1 MNQAFNSLFSEAGG
15 TLATAEL
22 ASNSREIMIYPNPTD
37 GPVWFRAHAGL
48 LGSRAVVAVY
58 TVVGSR
64 IMEKAFSS
72 LQNASLDLSAVPK
85 GLYFISVQVGD
96 LRYQAKIIR
105 K

>member
-1 MNQAFNSLFSEAGG
+1 MNQAFSSLFSEAGG

-37 GPVWFRAHAGL
+37 GPVWFRAHADL

-64 IMEKAFSS
+64 IMEKTFPASKTPRWISPRCRKAYTSS
-72 LQNASLDLSAVPK
+72 PS
-85 GLYFISVQVGD
+85 
-96 LRYQAKIIR
+96 R
-105 K
+105 